1 MSNHRITIVG
11 AGLTGIMAARK
22 LKEAGHEDV
31 VLVEKSKSA
40 GGRLATRRVANGR
53 ADHGAQFFTV
63 RTDELK
69 RESDD
74 WLDKGWIKQWFGDQY
89 PRYTAVNGMNGL
101 AKRLSKDLDILL
113 HTKVVKADWKD
124 GDIQLFDE
132 EGRSWTSNKVL
143 LTMPVPQIVE
153 LVKNSSIDVDLPIL
167 KSLHGLSFRP
177 AYVGIYHF
185 RQSTNLPENGHLDQD
200 LPEGIER
207 IVDHRKKGISEDT
220 IVSVY
225 MTGKWSRNHYGEDYV
240 LGLMQEKLADF
251 FDWDELESEQLKRWR
266 YAEAER
272 TLDQPYLDLTE
283 DGRLVAAGDA
293 FLRPDDPAGRTRFES
308 AFLSGLDVANHMREK

>member
-1 MSNHRITIVG
+1 
-11 AGLTGIMAARK
+11 
-22 LKEAGHEDV
+22 
-31 VLVEKSKSA
+31 
-40 GGRLATRRVANGR
+40 
-53 ADHGAQFFTV
+53 
-63 RTDELK
+63 
-69 RESDD
+69 
-74 WLDKGWIKQWFGDQY
+74 
-89 PRYTAVNGMNGL
+89 L

-113 HTKVVKADWKD
+113 HTKVAKIDWKD
-124 GDIQLFDE
+124 GDFQLVVE
-132 EGRSWTSNKVL
+132 EGRSWTSHKVL
-143 LTMPVPQIVE
+143 LTMPVPQIVQ
-153 LVKNSSIDVDLPIL
+153 LIKNSSIDVELPIL

-185 RQSTNLPENGHLDQD
+185 RQPTNLPESGHVDHD

-207 IVDHRKKGISEDT
+207 MVDHRKKGMSEDT

-240 LGLMQEKLADF
+240 LGLMQEKLADY

-272 TLDQPYLDLTE
+272 TLDQPYLDLTD

-308 AFLSGLDVANHMREK
+308 AFLSGLDVANHMRKK